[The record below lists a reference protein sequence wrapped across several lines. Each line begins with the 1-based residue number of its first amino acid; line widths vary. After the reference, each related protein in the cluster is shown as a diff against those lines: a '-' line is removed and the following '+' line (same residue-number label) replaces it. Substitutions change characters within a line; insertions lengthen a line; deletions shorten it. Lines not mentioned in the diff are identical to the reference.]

1 MYGEIGKRINLN
13 QNKMSDRKYII
24 QDLYHSKETIQ
35 FINEDTNDLENIW
48 TTMWPK
54 KKEKDGDYRPK
65 LFDDIKEAKRY
76 LTEIKRQAK
85 ADWSENSHI
94 HRMYGFNKP
103 EWDLYEHR
111 G

>member
-1 MYGEIGKRINLN
+1 MYGEIGKRINLK
-13 QNKMSDRKYII
+13 QNKMSDRK
-24 QDLYHSKETIQ
+24 
-35 FINEDTNDLENIW
+35 LENIW

>member
-1 MYGEIGKRINLN
+1 M
-13 QNKMSDRKYII
+13 
-24 QDLYHSKETIQ
+24 
-35 FINEDTNDLENIW
+35 IW
-48 TTMWPK
+48 RTFGPRCGQRK
-54 KKEKDGDYRPK
+54 KKRMEITDRS

-103 EWDLYEHR
+103 EWDLYEYR